1 MARGYAQS
9 RSEGGAKDS
18 NYVRSANV
26 PQDDRFKA
34 SLAELLK
41 EGYVTP
47 KAKELVDKY
56 GSGEVMD
63 DEIVDFDSAKSPN
76 LKRGN
81 FMRSSVRGPE
91 EKEVTKNKEGWT
103 VAESETVMT
112 RTGSAQGDI
121 QVPITYIYKK
131 IGEDI
136 YFKETPSSSRKDD
149 FQETLDYPW
158 PLNKFNA
165 KELAEN
171 GGRFKDIR
179 EAIDWTRAAR
189 MIGNNESDK
198 AWQRWVESGGTLD

>member
-63 DEIVDFDSAKSPN
+63 DENVDFDSAKSPN

-91 EKEVTKNKEGWT
+91 EKEVTKTFKLGKNEKNRTVSVLIKNNKTRKKVEDSKTALKKTNLST
-103 VAESETVMT
+103 VKNYLKEKNLIKFGTSAPSKLLRDMYESSELCGGIVN
-112 RTGSAQGDI
+112 
-121 QVPITYIYKK
+121 
-131 IGEDI
+131 E
-136 YFKETPSSSRKDD
+136 
-149 FQETLDYPW
+149 
-158 PLNKFNA
+158 NA
-165 KELAEN
+165 VNLLHN
-171 GGRFKDIR
+171 F
-179 EAIDWTRAAR
+179 
-189 MIGNNESDK
+189 DK
-198 AWQRWVESGGTLD
+198 